1 MASASSTTASTIT
14 SPSVPTSLTVV
25 HHLITIKLTRD
36 NYLLWKAQIVPYLRG
51 QYLFG
56 FIDGSRPAPSPVSAS
71 DSDEPNPDFQAWH
84 LQDQLIMSALISS
97 LSENILAHV
106 VKCSTSREVW
116 VTLERMFT
124 SQSRARTMQIH
135 YQLATLKKGDSSI
148 ADYFHKFTGLA
159 DTLAAIDHPLKE
171 FELVSFLLAG
181 LGPDFDS
188 FVTSVKIRTDPL
200 SLEDLYGHLLS
211 HELHLAQN
219 QPSVDLSFGTAHFV
233 QKISSTHDG
242 SSGRSFSSNQS
253 GRTSFCQGRSHNRGR
268 GRGRS
273 QGNRPICQVCGK
285 IGHLALTCYHRFD
298 NNYTRDSRPN
308 MQALLATP
316 QSQCDPNWYPDI
328 SATHHL
334 TNDLANL
341 NVRADDYNGNDQ
353 IRVGNGTALPIHHI
367 GTTQLTAPSTSFILQ
382 NVLHV
387 PTITNN
393 LLSVQKF
400 TSDTNT
406 FIEFHP
412 KLFNVKDQVT
422 RRTLLQGPSRN
433 GLYPFPPSVHRL
445 IKRNGFNKRVASPH
459 AFIGTRVSI
468 PV

>member
-1 MASASSTTASTIT
+1 
-14 SPSVPTSLTVV
+14 
-25 HHLITIKLTRD
+25 
-36 NYLLWKAQIVPYLRG
+36 
-51 QYLFG
+51 
-56 FIDGSRPAPSPVSAS
+56 
-71 DSDEPNPDFQAWH
+71 
-84 LQDQLIMSALISS
+84 
-97 LSENILAHV
+97 
-106 VKCSTSREVW
+106 
-116 VTLERMFT
+116 
-124 SQSRARTMQIH
+124 
-135 YQLATLKKGDSSI
+135 
-148 ADYFHKFTGLA
+148 
-159 DTLAAIDHPLKE
+159 
-171 FELVSFLLAG
+171 
-181 LGPDFDS
+181 
-188 FVTSVKIRTDPL
+188 
-200 SLEDLYGHLLS
+200 
-211 HELHLAQN
+211 
-219 QPSVDLSFGTAHFV
+219 
-233 QKISSTHDG
+233 
-242 SSGRSFSSNQS
+242 
-253 GRTSFCQGRSHNRGR
+253 
-268 GRGRS
+268 
-273 QGNRPICQVCGK
+273 
-285 IGHLALTCYHRFD
+285 
-298 NNYTRDSRPN
+298 